1 MEPSGHE
8 SSPYRLCSLLD
19 SAKAMIVFISLH
31 MFICSY
37 TFPRTKCW
45 VLAYLLC
52 LTPAGVGWVWGEA
65 DMFKGRDWLGSSCM
79 VPSDNRSAWCLWWA
93 PLLSCGLFFGLWAQR
108 DFAKP
113 FPRHVS
119 LCVVRRDWDGDAV
132 ISRPS
137 FLLSLV
143 LSLHLSE
150 FISLSLVLRK
160 RVTEGAKCHG
170 TESERGEREMG
181 RGRKETEVVY
191 LAVFVTLLPWLRS
204 SSLPKAAA
212 S

>member
-1 MEPSGHE
+1 M
-8 SSPYRLCSLLD
+8 
-19 SAKAMIVFISLH
+19 
-31 MFICSY
+31 
-37 TFPRTKCW
+37 
-45 VLAYLLC
+45 
-52 LTPAGVGWVWGEA
+52 
-65 DMFKGRDWLGSSCM
+65 
-79 VPSDNRSAWCLWWA
+79 
-93 PLLSCGLFFGLWAQR
+93 SCGLFFGLWAQR

-113 FPRHVS
+113 FPRHIS

-137 FLLSLV
+137 FLLSLA
-143 LSLHLSE
+143 LSLRLSE

-170 TESERGEREMG
+170 TGSGRGEREIG

-191 LAVFVTLLPWLRS
+191 LAVFATLLPWLRS

-212 S
+212 SQATLPNPGAHWTGRPPPFPPPSSSSLLANYWQSSLSSTSHLLLSAYYTLLSGRC